1 MKKAVAIILGI
12 LLCTS
17 VFGNGNS
24 EKQAQGNTKLKV
36 GVLAA
41 MTALPVV
48 DIVEQGLDKKNGIEI
63 ELVQFTTGAPMN
75 EAMAAGEIDADCIG
89 AAGVFAL
96 ANFNAKMVAEIC
108 NDTIAIE
115 LFARPDS
122 PIVATKGYN
131 HAYPEVYGTPESI
144 KGKTVL
150 CPAGTLSQYEVSKY
164 LDVFGLTVDDV
175 KYVPMEYGQA
185 YSAFVTGEGD
195 ILATR
200 SPQTYTASED
210 KGYVSIASLQN
221 LRASATAQVV
231 ASERTV
237 REKHEAINTL
247 VRLVYERNDY
257 LNNNLDY
264 AADLMS
270 RWFKTC
276 GQNIDLEISKKQ
288 LAVKPFYGVQDA
300 KERDFGSD
308 FKNTLVSFNI
318 QIGQLAE
325 SQRKTISDNVDPE
338 FVSQFK

>member
-1 MKKAVAIILGI
+1 MATLEIAERERRPVLSEIKKVKRSRGSTTNRGIIMKKTVAIILSI

-48 DIVEQGLDKKNGIEI
+48 DIVEQGLDKQNGIEI

-144 KGKTVL
+144 KGRTVL

-175 KYVPMEYGQA
+175 NYVP
-185 YSAFVTGEGD
+185 
-195 ILATR
+195 
-200 SPQTYTASED
+200 
-210 KGYVSIASLQN
+210 
-221 LRASATAQVV
+221 
-231 ASERTV
+231 
-237 REKHEAINTL
+237 RE
-247 VRLVYERNDY
+247 
-257 LNNNLDY
+257 
-264 AADLMS
+264 
-270 RWFKTC
+270 
-276 GQNIDLEISKKQ
+276 
-288 LAVKPFYGVQDA
+288 
-300 KERDFGSD
+300 
-308 FKNTLVSFNI
+308 
-318 QIGQLAE
+318 
-325 SQRKTISDNVDPE
+325 
-338 FVSQFK
+338 